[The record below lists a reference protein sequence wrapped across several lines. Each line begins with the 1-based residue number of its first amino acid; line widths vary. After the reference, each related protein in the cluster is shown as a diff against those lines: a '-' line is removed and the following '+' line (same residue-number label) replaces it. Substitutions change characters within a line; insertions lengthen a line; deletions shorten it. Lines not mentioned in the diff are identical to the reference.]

1 MTSSRRSSPHRN
13 RTHVLD
19 VYMLLFIIEKIKKQ
33 ANCSNQRINIKYTM
47 AHHFIRIYIATEKDK
62 YGGFEGFK
70 KYSSAHN

>member
-1 MTSSRRSSPHRN
+1 
-13 RTHVLD
+13 
-19 VYMLLFIIEKIKKQ
+19 MLLFVIEKIKKQ